1 MKEGNGDSTLC
12 LFPEKITPNQHAIAR
27 EFVLLD
33 NFYVDAEVSADGH
46 NWSTAAYANDYV
58 EKTWVASYGGRGG
71 SYDYEGQRAIAY
83 PKDGFIWDFAYRA
96 GVSFR
101 SYGEFV
107 ENRLKLPNLKDN
119 YSKRFSS
126 YDLSIKDITRVD
138 QWKADF
144 DSLKAIN
151 KIPQMNIIRLGNDHT
166 AGSRLGFPTTEA
178 MVADNDLAVGRLIEH
193 LSNSGVW
200 EQSAIFILEDDAQN
214 GSDHVDAHRST
225 AYVAGGYVKRGF
237 VDHTMYSTS
246 GMLRT
251 MELILG
257 IPPMS
262 QYDAAATPMW
272 RCFDKM
278 PNNKPFVARKNNI
291 DLDEPNV
298 KNANSEKSGKIDI
311 SQPDLIND
319 SEFSKIVWE
328 SVKGIG
334 TPMPTPK
341 RGAFLKIVDK
351 D

>member
-1 MKEGNGDSTLC
+1 
-12 LFPEKITPNQHAIAR
+12 
-27 EFVLLD
+27 
-33 NFYVDAEVSADGH
+33 
-46 NWSTAAYANDYV
+46 
-58 EKTWVASYGGRGG
+58 
-71 SYDYEGQRAIAY
+71 
-83 PKDGFIWDFAYRA
+83 
-96 GVSFR
+96 
-101 SYGEFV
+101 
-107 ENRLKLPNLKDN
+107 
-119 YSKRFSS
+119 
-126 YDLSIKDITRVD
+126 LSIKDITRVD

-225 AYVAGGYVKRGF
+225 AYVAGGYVKRGY

-278 PNNKPFVARKNNI
+278 PNSKPFVSRKNSI

>member
-1 MKEGNGDSTLC
+1 
-12 LFPEKITPNQHAIAR
+12 
-27 EFVLLD
+27 
-33 NFYVDAEVSADGH
+33 
-46 NWSTAAYANDYV
+46 
-58 EKTWVASYGGRGG
+58 
-71 SYDYEGQRAIAY
+71 
-83 PKDGFIWDFAYRA
+83 
-96 GVSFR
+96 
-101 SYGEFV
+101 
-107 ENRLKLPNLKDN
+107 
-119 YSKRFSS
+119 
-126 YDLSIKDITRVD
+126 
-138 QWKADF
+138 
-144 DSLKAIN
+144 
-151 KIPQMNIIRLGNDHT
+151 
-166 AGSRLGFPTTEA
+166 
-178 MVADNDLAVGRLIEH
+178 
-193 LSNSGVW
+193 
-200 EQSAIFILEDDAQN
+200 
-214 GSDHVDAHRST
+214 
-225 AYVAGGYVKRGF
+225 
-237 VDHTMYSTS
+237 MYSTS

-278 PNNKPFVARKNNI
+278 PNSKPFVARKNNI